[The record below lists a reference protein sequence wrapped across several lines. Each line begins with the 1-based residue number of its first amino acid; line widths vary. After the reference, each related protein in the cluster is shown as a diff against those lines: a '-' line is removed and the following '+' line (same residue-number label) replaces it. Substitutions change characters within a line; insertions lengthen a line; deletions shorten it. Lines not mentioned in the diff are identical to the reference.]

1 MLNTAP
7 RFEWVKSN
15 HYVFVGKNHLGRAVF
30 AARAFEEGA
39 AILKFSGPAISRAGV
54 PRDCSGAK
62 DRFMQ
67 IDHDRY
73 LGPSGGADDF
83 INHSCDPNAGIRFA
97 AYGLLLI
104 TLRPI
109 AEGEELCWDYSTTM
123 HRNNWVM
130 RCACRSPN
138 CRGLIGE
145 FESLPETRRAYY
157 LAKNVV
163 APFIRELP
171 EEAASSPAASLTRKR
186 GALDELHRRVQA
198 FARGLGAVTPPNSR
212 P

>member
-1 MLNTAP
+1 MPNSAP

-15 HYVFVGKNHLGRAVF
+15 HYVFVGENHLGRAVF
-30 AARAFEEGA
+30 AARGFEEGA
-39 AILKFSGPAISRAGV
+39 AILRFTGPALSRAAV
-54 PRDCSGAK
+54 PRDCSGAR

-97 AYGLLLI
+97 DYGMLLI
-104 TLRPI
+104 ALRPI

-130 RCACRSPN
+130 RCDCRAAS

-145 FESLPETRRAYY
+145 FESLPEQRRDYY

-163 APFIRELP
+163 APYIRALP
-171 EEAASSPAASLTRKR
+171 DSAPVFAAALPRAR
-186 GALDELHRRVQA
+186 GALGELHRRVQA
-198 FARGLGAVTPPNSR
+198 FARGFAAVTPPSSR